1 MVVKKINSNT
11 YDNGDIAVIGGNS
24 VTFAMR
30 DFVTKT
36 GGFLVLSTAGDTI
49 LGVSKENATMASD
62 NQTVGKIKV
71 VVEEQKPQTT
81 FEVTITG
88 GTITIADEGKYY
100 DLATTT
106 TVDGTSEST
115 TTGQLQLVKFISA
128 TLCLFKIV
136 NL

>member
-1 MVVKKINSNT
+1 MVKKINSNT
-11 YDNGDIAVIGGNS
+11 YDNGDVTAIGGNS
-24 VTFAMR
+24 VTFAFR

-36 GGFLVLSTAGDTI
+36 AGFLVLATAGSTI
-49 LGVSKENATMASD
+49 LGVSKENAVMASD
-62 NQTVGKIKV
+62 NQTVGKV
-71 VVEEQKPQTT
+71 LVAVEPQKEQTT
-81 FEVTITG
+81 WEVVITG

-100 DLATTT
+100 DLATVT

>member
-1 MVVKKINSNT
+1 MVKKINSNT
-11 YDNGDIAVIGGNS
+11 YDNGDVTAIGGNS
-24 VTFAMR
+24 VTFAFR

-36 GGFLVLSTAGDTI
+36 AGFLVLATAGSTI
-49 LGVSKENATMASD
+49 LGVSKENAVMASD
-62 NQTVGKIKV
+62 NQTVGKV
-71 VVEEQKPQTT
+71 LVAVEPQKEQTT
-81 FEVTITG
+81 WEVVITG

-100 DLATTT
+100 DLATVT
-106 TVDGTSEST
+106 TVDGTSESA

>member
-1 MVVKKINSNT
+1 MVKKINSNT
-11 YDNGDIAVIGGNS
+11 YDNGDVTAIGGNS
-24 VTFAMR
+24 VTFAFR

-36 GGFLVLSTAGDTI
+36 AGFLVLATAGSTI
-49 LGVSKENATMASD
+49 LGVSKENAVMASD
-62 NQTVGKIKV
+62 NQTVGKV
-71 VVEEQKPQTT
+71 LVAVEPQKEQTT
-81 FEVTITG
+81 WEVVITG
-88 GTITIADEGKYY
+88 WTITIADEGKYY
-100 DLATTT
+100 DLATVT

>member
-1 MVVKKINSNT
+1 MVKKINSNT
-11 YDNGDIAVIGGNS
+11 YDNGDVTAIGGNS
-24 VTFAMR
+24 VTFAFR

-36 GGFLVLSTAGDTI
+36 DGFLVLATAGSTI
-49 LGVSKENATMASD
+49 LGVSKENAVMASD
-62 NQTVGKIKV
+62 NQTVGKV
-71 VVEEQKPQTT
+71 LVAVEPQKEQTT
-81 FEVTITG
+81 WEVVITG

-100 DLATTT
+100 DLATVT
-106 TVDGTSEST
+106 TVDGTSESA